1 VRRLGLITFRIAMIL
16 STLRIMELGSVSNPF
31 LCEDEDFD
39 TAVAITRVL
48 IQHTS
53 RVFQDFPQDTAFNPK
68 NQSTLLRQR
77 FFDAL
82 PAEFD
87 RSTYLS
93 VAQRVGMPPKT
104 AEKAI
109 SRFKKD
115 GLIIHEAQ
123 NRYSKR

>member
-1 VRRLGLITFRIAMIL
+1 MIL

-31 LCEDEDFD
+31 LCEDEDFN
-39 TAVAITRVL
+39 TAIAIIKVL

-53 RVFQDFPQDTAFNPK
+53 RVFQDFPKDTAFNPAS
-68 NQSTLLRQR
+68 QSTQLRKR

-93 VAQRVGMPPKT
+93 VAQRIGMPSKT

-109 SRFKKD
+109 ARFKKD
-115 GLIIHEAQ
+115 GLLVHEAQ